1 MENKHQNEEEIPV
14 TGQPKFAGFWIRLVS
29 HFFDGILL
37 GIPMIIIQSI
47 ILMSVTGTFSL
58 EVWLMEDELTIVQT
72 VTYLS
77 FTFFSHIV
85 LSIIYYA
92 VMESS
97 KYQGT
102 LGKLMLGLKVTDE
115 EGNRIGFWTAFGRLL
130 SKTFLSG
137 ILFIGYIMVAFTKK
151 KQGLHDLIVSTVVIK
166 K

>member
-1 MENKHQNEEEIPV
+1 
-14 TGQPKFAGFWIRLVS
+14 
-29 HFFDGILL
+29 
-37 GIPMIIIQSI
+37 
-47 ILMSVTGTFSL
+47 
-58 EVWLMEDELTIVQT
+58 
-72 VTYLS
+72 
-77 FTFFSHIV
+77 
-85 LSIIYYA
+85 
-92 VMESS
+92 MESS